1 MIKDTH
7 YRSLKYHSTPVNL
20 SVRCFTLLT
29 GNLILHGMHRLWLF
43 TLAFILACT
52 TQPERFIHSI
62 PKGPLPWN
70 AAPVAKSDNHFSFA
84 IIGDL
89 HSGERKG
96 VFEIAVDQLN
106 LLKPDFVLSVGDLV
120 DGGTEDTTELRKQF
134 DYFDERANKLTA
146 PFFHV
151 VGNHD
156 ITNLTMRNYWEAR
169 YGRRY
174 YHFVYKNVLFL
185 VLDSEDYNP
194 EHMQQIFEAR
204 AAAIKVLDGPNP
216 ENARQ
221 MEYFR
226 MPERATGEIGT
237 DQSAYFEKVIADN
250 PNVRWTFLFMHK
262 PVWKREGEGNLSRIE
277 TALGNRNYTVI
288 NGHFH
293 DYSYT
298 QRNDRD
304 YIMVATTSGGQN
316 ALSQNAFDHIMW
328 VTLDA
333 EGPSIANLRL
343 DGILNKEGKIPLG
356 GDSLCFQASRCR
368 K

>member
-1 MIKDTH
+1 MI
-7 YRSLKYHSTPVNL
+7 
-20 SVRCFTLLT
+20 
-29 GNLILHGMHRLWLF
+29 RLWIVVLIVLLSCNQNPANF
-43 TLAFILACT
+43 KHNTS
-52 TQPERFIHSI
+52 PGRY
-62 PKGPLPWN
+62 PWN
-70 AAPVAKSDNHFSFA
+70 HEPVGKQPDDFSFA

-89 HSGERKG
+89 HSGEREG
-96 VFEIAVDQLN
+96 IFEIAVEQLN
-106 LLKPDFVLSVGDLV
+106 LLKPDLVLSVGDLV

-134 DYFDERANKLTA
+134 EFFDKRANKLTS

-156 ITNLTMRNYWEAR
+156 ITNPTMRSYWEQR

-174 YHFVYKNVLFL
+174 YHFIYKNVLFL
-185 VLDSEDYNP
+185 ILDSEDYN
-194 EHMQQIFEAR
+194 EERMQQIYEAR
-204 AAAIKVLDGPNP
+204 TAAIKVLDGPNP

-221 MEYFR
+221 MDYFK
-226 MPERATGEIGT
+226 MPERTTGEIGA
-237 DQSAYFEKVIADN
+237 DQSAYFEKVIAEN
-250 PNVRWTFLFMHK
+250 PNVRWTFLVMHK
-262 PVWKREGEGNLSRIE
+262 PVWKREGNGNLSGIE

-288 NGHFH
+288 NGHLH

-298 QRNDRD
+298 QRNERD

-328 VTLDA
+328 ITIDRS
-333 EGPSIANLRL
+333 GPSIANLRL